1 MTKRLLALLLT
12 VFAALLNLVLFFGI
26 TTSYFLF
33 PGDPAPWPLY
43 GEGALA
49 VLLLSWLEAG
59 AAKWAAA
66 KWAGERKN
74 GAAAL
79 EKAEIA
85 VKIVFAVCYLG
96 VYVAADVMG
105 MIVRLKVYG
114 VVALFLILFLS
125 PIPWQLRRGKN
136 ADGGEK
142 AP

>member
-1 MTKRLLALLLT
+1 MTKRLLALLLA
-12 VFAALLNLVLFFGI
+12 VFAALLNLVLFFSI

-59 AAKWAAA
+59 AA

-125 PIPWQLRRGKN
+125 PIPWQLRRRKN